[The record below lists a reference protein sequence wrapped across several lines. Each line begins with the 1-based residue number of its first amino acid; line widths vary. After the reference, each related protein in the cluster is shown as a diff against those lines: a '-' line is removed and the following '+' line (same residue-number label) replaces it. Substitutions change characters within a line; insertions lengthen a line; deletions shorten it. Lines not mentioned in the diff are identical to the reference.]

1 MAITATPPT
10 TLPTMVPVIELLFP
24 KDDGPDNLLG
34 EDESEEVT
42 VGETVI
48 SLAAEEVTVGETVIS
63 PAAEEVTEPEVPIN
77 APGPTSGRSKKGTV
91 KAANERTKR
100 IPTSSSHRFGG
111 APIILELCV
120 PLVHVGN
127 AR

>member
-10 TLPTMVPVIELLFP
+10 TLPTMVPVFELLLP
-24 KDDGPDNLLG
+24 EDDGPDDLLG
-34 EDESEEVT
+34 EDECK
-42 VGETVI
+42 
-48 SLAAEEVTVGETVIS
+48 EVTVGETVIS

-77 APGPTSGRSKKGTV
+77 APGPTSGRSKKGML
-91 KAANERTKR
+91 KAADERTKR

-127 AR
+127 TR